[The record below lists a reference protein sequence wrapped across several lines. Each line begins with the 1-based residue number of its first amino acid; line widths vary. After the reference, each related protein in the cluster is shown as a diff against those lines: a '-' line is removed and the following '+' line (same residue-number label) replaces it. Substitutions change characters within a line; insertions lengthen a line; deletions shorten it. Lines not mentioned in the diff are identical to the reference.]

1 MEETEMKRLFVI
13 ALCVLVHAA
22 FGYKIGPRS
31 TTDSL
36 AITTWT
42 ARNEQLAEEGRVLSI
57 EIQRITDTLA
67 YSKPNRMTRA
77 ALLRQLSAMKAK
89 LRANFQKR
97 IAHLNRGRRL
107 RIPGTR
113 REPGCPDYAM
123 SSLLDGMKRLR

>member
-1 MEETEMKRLFVI
+1 MKKILAI

-22 FGYKIGPRS
+22 FGYKMGPRS

-42 ARNEQLAEEGRVLSI
+42 ARNEELAEEGRVLSI

-67 YSKPNRMTRA
+67 YSKPNRRTRA
-77 ALLRQLSAMKAK
+77 ALLQQLRAKKAK